1 MYAMSAS
8 ATLGTKSRKGRR
20 SVSVMSVQTWDV
32 KPGRRE
38 EFVGIVRELKT
49 ILQRLGV
56 NFKSIRL
63 YRAYV
68 AGPSTGIVELAIEY
82 ADLASWGAT
91 VDAEHNDPAWQTLAA
106 TVSGPDGAATQVSRS
121 LSIEMP
127 L

>member
-1 MYAMSAS
+1 
-8 ATLGTKSRKGRR
+8 
-20 SVSVMSVQTWDV
+20 VSVISVQTWDV
-32 KPGRRE
+32 KAGRRE
-38 EFVGIVRELKT
+38 EFVGNVRELQA
-49 ILQRLGV
+49 ILRRLGV

-68 AGPSTGIVELAIEY
+68 AGPGTGILELAIEY

-91 VDAEHNDPAWQTLAA
+91 VDAEQNDPAWQALAA
-106 TVSGPDGAATQVSRS
+106 TVSGPNGAATQVSRS